1 MVIIP
6 TPSTSQGN
14 ESAFVHQKG
23 RVVTGRVG
31 KGRDVGA
38 LRIFKQ
44 WGNSL
49 TALRNKLGEKEA
61 EDLRACPVLLRK
73 TKIKKQN
80 EAV

>member
-1 MVIIP
+1 MSLHLC
-6 TPSTSQGN
+6 TR
-14 ESAFVHQKG
+14 KG
-23 RVVTGRVG
+23 GLLLEGWGREEMW
-31 KGRDVGA
+31 GA